1 MPLPSARKYNAQ
13 RLHMAQIA
21 ARLMQEQGIRDFHV
35 AKRKA
40 AQHLGIDV
48 RDSTLPT
55 NREIEAA
62 VAEHQ
67 RLFGGAGH
75 ADHVAAMRRAA
86 VEAMTMLAAFRPR
99 LVGDVLSGLA
109 NAHSDI
115 CLHVFAEQ
123 PETFDLFLQGRG
135 IPYDM
140 VERRL
145 RVTRDAHAWF
155 PAFRFVAGKFAFEAV
170 LFAAM
175 DIRQAPLSAVDGA
188 PMQRAS
194 RVAVERVLADA
205 ALRADLGIC

>member
-1 MPLPSARKYNAQ
+1 MPSARKYNAQ
-13 RLHMAQIA
+13 RLHMAQLA

-55 NREIEAA
+55 NREIEVAL
-62 VAEHQ
+62 AEHQ
-67 RLFGGAGH
+67 RLFAGATH

-86 VEAMTMLAAFRPR
+86 IEAMTMLAAFRPR

-109 NAHSDI
+109 TSHSDI

-123 PETFDLFLQGRG
+123 VETFDLFLQGRG

-145 RVTRDAHAWF
+145 RVARDAHAFF
-155 PAFRFVAGKFAFEAV
+155 PAFRFAAGEFSFEAV

-175 DIRQAPLSAVDGA
+175 DIRQAPLSTVDGA
-188 PMQRAS
+188 PMRRAS
-194 RVAVERVLADA
+194 RAAVERLLASA
-205 ALRADLGIC
+205 ALRGDPGIS